1 MHYNRRMATEKKH
14 IVIVGA
20 GFGGITAMERLVKKL
35 PSDFSLILIDRH
47 HHQLYTP
54 ALYEIASVPREMTED
69 NILRSSILLPIKDM
83 ITGKPVTHIAD
94 EFIGLDSVSKIIRL
108 KNTGPLGYEY
118 LILALG
124 SETSYFDI
132 PGLREYGLP
141 LKNFDDAIRMR
152 NTIEG
157 LLRKKEELH
166 IAVGGAGSAGVE
178 LVAEFVNFICIMQE
192 RLLPDA
198 KKCSVFFTLIEAA
211 PDILPGF
218 EPWVISLTKKR
229 LHDLGVIIKT
239 NATIV
244 SVSEEQIIFKNG
256 ETLPKDILIWTGG
269 VKGPALFRSLGL
281 EVSSKDSLVM
291 DEYLRAKEPSGA
303 IFAIGDN
310 ATCMNPFTQKPVVW
324 NVPAA
329 EQEAKIVA
337 MNILRAIA
345 GKPLIHFNPSKKYPF
360 VLAVGRKYAIAD
372 LIIFRFWGLSG
383 WIAKQL
389 IGLRYALSVLPLKT
403 AITLWWQSVFVSR
416 VND

>member
-1 MHYNRRMATEKKH
+1 MVTEKKH
-14 IVIVGA
+14 IIIVGA
-20 GFGGITAMERLVKKL
+20 GFGGIAAMRHLIKKL
-35 PSDFSLILIDRH
+35 PSDFSLILVDRY

-54 ALYEIASVPREMTED
+54 ALYEIASIPQEIAED
-69 NILRSSILLPIKDM
+69 GMLRSSILLPIQDM
-83 ITGKPVTHIAD
+83 IQGQAVTHIVD
-94 EFIGLDSVSKIIRL
+94 EFIGLNSVL
-108 KNTGPLGYEY
+108 KTVQLQHMGALTYEY

-132 PGLREYGLP
+132 PGLREHGLP

-152 NTIEG
+152 NAIEG
-157 LLRKKEELH
+157 LLKKGEELN

-192 RLLPDA
+192 KLLPDA

-218 EPWVISLTKKR
+218 DAWIVALARKR
-229 LHDLGVIIKT
+229 LSELGVAIKT
-239 NATIV
+239 NMAIA
-244 SVSEEQIIFKNG
+244 SVSETHITFKNG
-256 ETLPKDILIWTGG
+256 ETQKKNILIWTGG
-269 VKGPALFRSLGL
+269 VKGPAIIRTLGL
-281 EVSSKDSLVM
+281 EISSKDSLIV

-310 ATCMNPFTQKPVVW
+310 ATCINPHTQKPVVW

-329 EQEAKIVA
+329 EEEAKIVA
-337 MNILRAIA
+337 INVLRAIT
-345 GKPLIHFNPSKKYPF
+345 GKPLIPFMPWKKYPF
-360 VLAVGRKYAIAD
+360 VLAVGKKYAIAD

-383 WIAKQL
+383 WIAKQ
-389 IGLRYALSVLPLKT
+389 IIELRYVLSVLPFKK

-416 VND
+416 SND